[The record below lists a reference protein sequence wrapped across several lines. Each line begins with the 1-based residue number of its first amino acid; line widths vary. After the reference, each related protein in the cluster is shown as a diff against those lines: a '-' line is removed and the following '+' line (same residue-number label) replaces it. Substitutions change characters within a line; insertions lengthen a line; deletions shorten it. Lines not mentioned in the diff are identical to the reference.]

1 MSASPISVRV
11 ADEIVTA
18 LNDGDWPAAV
28 TASRTYTPGEDLR
41 DLDGIIAEVVP
52 LGQSEA
58 LGGDMGTK
66 TAVTVTASVGIGFQ
80 SRVDDSESVAEVDA
94 VLSLAEA
101 IVSSMLGQQYADM
114 VVTGISREEML
125 DWDALEN
132 AASITQAIQL
142 ELTGQEVMS

>member
-1 MSASPISVRV
+1 
-11 ADEIVTA
+11 
-18 LNDGDWPAAV
+18 
-28 TASRTYTPGEDLR
+28 
-41 DLDGIIAEVVP
+41 
-52 LGQSEA
+52 
-58 LGGDMGTK
+58 MGTK